1 MSDDVIIGAHF
12 VLGHSN
18 NMALKPNHL
27 IETIHVQK
35 NSSFFFQN
43 FKFSKFKCHVTCMSR
58 CVEREMFTRPRNP
71 SFDQESTDQDQPNF
85 ENPGAERAR
94 TKKIFKN

>member
-1 MSDDVIIGAHF
+1 MSDDVITRAHF

-27 IETIHVQK
+27 IETIHVQE

-43 FKFSKFKCHVTCMSR
+43 FEFSNFKCHVTCMSR
-58 CVEREMFTRPRNP
+58 CVEREMFAHA
-71 SFDQESTDQDQPNF
+71 S
-85 ENPGAERAR
+85 
-94 TKKIFKN
+94 KKS

>member
-43 FKFSKFKCHVTCMSR
+43 SEFSKFKCHVTCMSR
-58 CVEREMFTRPRNP
+58 CVEREIFSRPRNP
-71 SFDQESTDQDQPNF
+71 SFDQESMDQDQPN
-85 ENPGAERAR
+85 PR
-94 TKKIFKN
+94 T